1 MACFQSFVWIVLCQ
15 MKILTTVKSI
25 KNELFTCVFGAL
37 IMICPAF
44 GQTDTTQ
51 TETVANDNVQY
62 VAPKLSQANI
72 KCLTPPEGFV
82 VSEAFN
88 GYIHF
93 QTSSTIL
100 IQYIENTNFIQLEE
114 SMNENFFERNN
125 LNLVSKV
132 PIETEEGISGVI
144 YSCTFTLRETEF
156 VRYIVYL
163 GDLNNTLWLNI
174 TYPEMVEGM
183 VKELLMSSINSTQF
197 KLAKNEE

>member
-1 MACFQSFVWIVLCQ
+1 MACFESFVWIVLCQ

-25 KNELFTCVFGAL
+25 KNELFTCIFGAL
-37 IMICPAF
+37 LVICPVF
-44 GQTDTTQ
+44 GQTDTTR

-62 VAPKLSQANI
+62 ITPKLSQANI
-72 KCLTPPEGFV
+72 SCITPPEGFV

-100 IQYIENTNFIQLEE
+100 IQYIEKANYIQLTE
-114 SMNENFFERNN
+114 SMNDAFYKRNN
-125 LNLVSKV
+125 LTFVSKV
-132 PIETEEGISGVI
+132 PFETADGVSGIIFTS
-144 YSCTFTLRETEF
+144 TFQLEETEF

-174 TYPEMVEGM
+174 TYPVMIEGM
-183 VKELLMSSINSTQF
+183 VKNLLEESIKTAQF

>member
-100 IQYIENTNFIQLEE
+100 IQYIENANYVQLSE
-114 SMNENFFERNN
+114 SMNDAFFQRNN
-125 LNLVSKV
+125 LKFVSKV
-132 PIETEEGISGVI
+132 PFVTADSVQGIIFTS
-144 YSCTFTLRETEF
+144 TFQLEETEF

-174 TYPEMVEGM
+174 TYPVMIEGM
-183 VKELLMSSINSTQF
+183 VKNVLEESIKSVQF